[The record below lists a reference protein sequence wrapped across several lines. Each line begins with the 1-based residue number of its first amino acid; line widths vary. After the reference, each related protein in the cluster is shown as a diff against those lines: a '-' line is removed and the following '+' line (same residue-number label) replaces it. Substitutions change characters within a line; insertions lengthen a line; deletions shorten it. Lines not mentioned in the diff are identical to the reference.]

1 MLAPPRVVI
10 DAVFPEVDGGRFP
23 AKRTV
28 GERLAVR
35 AHVFADGHDA
45 IAAAVC
51 YRRAGEDRW
60 REHPLQED
68 ENDEFS
74 GGFDAEGPGMMEYTV
89 EAWIDVFASWRHDFE
104 QRVNARWDIS
114 AELLTGAAIVG
125 AAATRASWPDSEMLR
140 FAARRLSN
148 TGLDT
153 AKRVETALAVELAA
167 CAARHP
173 DRSAASRYQVLEL
186 VVDRERARFGAWYE
200 LFPRSAG
207 SPDART
213 GTFHD
218 VAARLPDLAAMG
230 FDVLYLP
237 PIHPIGQTNR
247 KGPNNK
253 LNAEPGDPGSPW
265 AIGSAEGGHTAVH
278 PDLGTLAD
286 FDDLVAAAHRHGIEI
301 ALDIAL
307 QCAPDH
313 PWVRE
318 HPGWFRH
325 RPDGTIAYAENPPKR
340 YEDIYP
346 LDLACDDWQALWEA
360 LRAVFEFWIGHGVL
374 IFRVD
379 NPHTKPYA
387 FWAWLI
393 GAIRTT
399 HPDVVFLAE
408 AFTRPKRMY
417 ALAKR
422 GFNQSYSYFTW
433 RNTKAE
439 LTAYFEE
446 LSTPPVSDFFR
457 PNLFANTPDILHEFL
472 QTGGRPAFAIRAALA
487 ATLGPSYGVYSGFE
501 LAEGEAVPGT
511 EEYRNSEKY
520 QRRPRDWDAAG
531 NLKPWIARLNAL
543 RREHSAL
550 QFTHELWFLPVE
562 NDAIIAFMK
571 AAPDGSEHVLVVV
584 NLDPH
589 ATQDGWVGLPMT
601 TLGLRAGEP
610 FTAHDVLNDVRYEWD
625 SEWNRVRLEPESSP
639 ARIFFFTR
647 PLTAI
652 ETNVSGMSTVGG

>member
-1 MLAPPRVVI
+1 
-10 DAVFPEVDGGRFP
+10 
-23 AKRTV
+23 
-28 GERLAVR
+28 
-35 AHVFADGHDA
+35 
-45 IAAAVC
+45 
-51 YRRAGEDRW
+51 
-60 REHPLQED
+60 
-68 ENDEFS
+68 
-74 GGFDAEGPGMMEYTV
+74 
-89 EAWIDVFASWRHDFE
+89 
-104 QRVNARWDIS
+104 
-114 AELLTGAAIVG
+114 
-125 AAATRASWPDSEMLR
+125 
-140 FAARRLSN
+140 
-148 TGLDT
+148 
-153 AKRVETALAVELAA
+153 
-167 CAARHP
+167 
-173 DRSAASRYQVLEL
+173 
-186 VVDRERARFGAWYE
+186 
-200 LFPRSAG
+200 
-207 SPDART
+207 
-213 GTFHD
+213 
-218 VAARLPDLAAMG
+218 
-230 FDVLYLP
+230 VLYLP
-237 PIHPIGQTNR
+237 PIHPIGLTNR

-278 PDLGTLAD
+278 PDLGTLVD
-286 FDDLVAAAHRHGIEI
+286 FDALVNAARGHGIEI

-307 QCAPDH
+307 QCSPDH

-318 HPGWFRH
+318 HPDWFRH

-346 LDLACDDWQALWEA
+346 LDLACNDWQALWEE
-360 LRAVFEFWIGHGVL
+360 LRTLFEFWIGHGVL

-393 GAIRTT
+393 GAVRAS

-439 LTAYFEE
+439 LTAYFQE

-472 QTGGRPAFAIRAALA
+472 QRGGRSAFAIRAALA
-487 ATLGPSYGVYSGFE
+487 ATLGPAYGIYSGFE
-501 LAEGEAVPGT
+501 LAEAEAVSGT

-520 QRRPRDWDAAG
+520 QRRSRDWDAPG
-531 NLKPWIARLNAL
+531 NLKPLIGRLNAL
-543 RREHSAL
+543 RREHPAL

-571 AAPDGSEHVLVVV
+571 ASPDGSERVLVVV

-601 TLGLRAGEP
+601 ALGLRAGEP
-610 FTAHDVLNDVRYEWD
+610 FAAHDVLNDVSYEWD
-625 SEWNRVRLEPESSP
+625 SEWNRVRLDPESTPS
-639 ARIFFFTR
+639 RIFVFTR
-647 PLTAI
+647 LSNAVENDST
-652 ETNVSGMSTVGG
+652 GMSTAES